1 MPLINYTPKDLEVQ
15 VRLPYIQGRNAEIIK
30 WFHDN
35 VDGKNA
41 WVYFGVVNDVQIFF
55 FGNRDDAKKFMS
67 VYGGT
72 SI

>member
-15 VRLPYIQGRNAEIIK
+15 VHLPYIPNRSSEIIK
-30 WFHDN
+30 WFYDN
-35 VDGKNA
+35 IDGKNA
-41 WVYFGVVNDVQIFF
+41 WVYFGIVNDVQIFF
-55 FGNRDDAKKFMS
+55 FGDRDDAKKFMS